1 MTSQRNKWAL
11 AILLGLLGGCANL
24 LPLYFFDSSEFLF
37 GQTFVI
43 LSLVFVGLR
52 YSLLSL
58 AIVTGF
64 LFYRWGHSWT
74 SIVYVL
80 EYSEPL
86 LTPLGTLLNLKSIET
101 I

>member
-43 LSLVFVGLR
+43 LSLVFAGLR

-64 LFYRWGHSWT
+64 LFYRWG
-74 SIVYVL
+74 IAGPVL
-80 EYSEPL
+80 FMCLSCFGFIPFA
-86 LTPLGTLLNLKSIET
+86 
-101 I
+101 